1 MTKIMN
7 QEANLAAQA
16 KADAKKAENYEC
28 GEVSILPH
36 KSTNK
41 QSILDKYLHLERNRK
56 SFI

>member
-1 MTKIMN
+1 MN